1 LKTQDAVSPNITTGM
16 VLTSLIGFGLLYAIL
31 IAADVH
37 LLAKYA
43 RQGAETEELPA
54 TEAGA

>member
-1 LKTQDAVSPNITTGM
+1 M